1 MNMTKNSLRSPKRS
15 TVSVEALEERALM
28 SYGGAGSSPPPSPPP
43 GAPMIHAPFRFGA
56 FTEKVGPGFVAKTPE
71 FYSHYTGPRFPYLDP
86 TGLRAIVINQGQ
98 SLYLQG
104 NVAGP
109 IIPSINQGGVLP
121 TYVFGINRGGATYP
135 GPFPGKGNITFDAIV
150 VISATPNGFVGSVTD
165 TNDGMKTVLPP
176 GTFQI
181 RGNSVS
187 AIVPLS
193 ALPSTGVAPTDYQ
206 VNFWP
211 RSVPPPSP
219 ASVIGGF
226 APQNSDAPVGAIF
239 GGPPVTPI
247 GRIMN
252 YRPPFLTENIGAGF
266 AQKAPNFYQL
276 YNGPRVPYLNAVGVN
291 ATITTFGQ
299 VLVLKGTMQGPIPTH
314 PMNASQSAFYVFGI
328 NRGSATYPGPFPDR
342 GNILF
347 DAVVFVSD
355 QPSGLTANVVNLT
368 TGAETALPGQYASVR
383 GNTVQV
389 VVPTSLLPST
399 GALLSQYS
407 VNLWPRNI
415 LNLHANN
422 VISSFVPEY
431 SDVTVATRY
440 FRF

>member
-1 MNMTKNSLRSPKRS
+1 MNITKCSLRSPKRAR
-15 TVSVEALEERALM
+15 VLVETLEERSLM
-28 SYGGAGSSPPPSPPP
+28 SYGVAGSPPPPLPLS
-43 GAPMIHAPFRFGA
+43 GAAPFRMGA
-56 FTEKVGPGFVAKTPE
+56 FIEKVGPGFVSKTPD
-71 FYSHYTGPRFPYLDP
+71 FYAHYTGPRFPYLDP

-98 SLYLQG
+98 SLFLQG
-104 NVAGP
+104 NLAGP

-135 GPFPGKGNITFDAIV
+135 GPFPGKGNVKFDAV
-150 VISATPNGFVGSVTD
+150 VIIAATPNGFVGGVTD
-165 TNDGMKTVLPP
+165 ITNGMKTTLTP
-176 GTFQI
+176 GSFQI

-187 AIVPLS
+187 AIVPLTS
-193 ALPSTGVAPTDYQ
+193 LPSTGVAPVNYQ
-206 VNFWP
+206 VNFWT
-211 RSVPPPSP
+211 RSAPPS
-219 ASVIGGF
+219 AGADAIGGF
-226 APQNSDAPVGAIF
+226 APENSNAPVGAIF

-252 YRPPFLTENIGAGF
+252 YQPPFLTANIGPGF
-266 AQKAPNFYQL
+266 AQKSPRFYPL
-276 YNGPRVPYLNAVGVN
+276 YMGPQTPDLNAVGVS

-299 VLVLKGTMQGPIPTH
+299 VLMLKGTMQGAIPTH

-347 DAVVFVSD
+347 DSVVFVSD

-368 TGAETALPGQYASVR
+368 TGAETALPGQYASIR

-389 VVPTSLLPST
+389 LVPTSLLPST
-399 GALLSQYS
+399 GALLSQYT
-407 VNLWPRNI
+407 VNLWPRNV
-415 LNLHANN
+415 LNLHSNN

-431 SDVTVATRY
+431 GDVTVATRY